1 MIVSYPLSA
10 TTEASNLSV
19 CYRLD
24 EQLREEHNAFGDLYR
39 AGQLVD
45 TGIDAFYNEALW
57 MDYQRYIFMPKSKA
71 IHFEIGKQIELAS
84 KSIYWDVAIDVNV
97 ATDPIIYPWYSKV
110 LQRIRDIAKLEVI

>member
-10 TTEASNLSV
+10 TTEASKLSV

-45 TGIDAFYNEALW
+45 TGIDALHNEALW
-57 MDYQRYIFMPKSKA
+57 IDYQMYIFEPKSKA
-71 IHFEIGKQIELAS
+71 IHFEIGKNRELAS
-84 KSIYWDVAIDVNV
+84 KSIYWNV
-97 ATDPIIYPWYSKV
+97 AVDINVSTAPI
-110 LQRIRDIAKLEVI
+110 